1 MTDYNLIDSSI
12 WIDYLVNGNHKEFIE
27 TKGKL
32 LLATISLIE
41 IKKKLCKLKIPLEEI
56 NRKIEFI
63 KKQSILIVLDEHIAH
78 KASEFVV
85 ENDMPVA
92 DSVVYASS
100 IENNALLLTLDNDF
114 RGLSNVKIL

>member
-27 TKGKL
+27 KEKL

-56 NRKIEFI
+56 DRKMEFI
-63 KKQSILIVLDEHIAH
+63 KNQSILIVLDEHIAH

-114 RGLSNVKIL
+114 RGLSNARIL